1 VPFSY
6 TTARSTPIARLTI
19 SMDDSTA
26 CAEKPC
32 STNSFEAS
40 ETFVNASRDITSSV
54 PLEPA

>member
-1 VPFSY
+1 MED
-6 TTARSTPIARLTI
+6 I
-19 SMDDSTA
+19 TA

-54 PLEPA
+54 P